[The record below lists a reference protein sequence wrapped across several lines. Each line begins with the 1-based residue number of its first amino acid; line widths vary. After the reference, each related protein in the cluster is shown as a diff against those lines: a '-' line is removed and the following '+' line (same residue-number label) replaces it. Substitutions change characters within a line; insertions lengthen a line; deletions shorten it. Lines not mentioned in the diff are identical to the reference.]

1 MAYFIFKSSDPVT
14 PFVIINEQTVDTV
27 STSLQLV
34 GKRRI
39 DYGEQQ
45 QQNQLW
51 LLENFASP
59 NSPSNPVT
67 GQLWYDTS
75 TNDMKIYQ
83 GTQFVKLTNVFSST
97 NAPQSPTLGQM
108 WFNTSDNTLSIWNGS
123 AWQFIGPTD
132 DPVPYAIIFG
142 S

>member
-1 MAYFIFKSSDPVT
+1 
-14 PFVIINEQTVDTV
+14 
-27 STSLQLV
+27 
-34 GKRRI
+34 
-39 DYGEQQ
+39 
-45 QQNQLW
+45 
-51 LLENFASP
+51 
-59 NSPSNPVT
+59 
-67 GQLWYDTS
+67 
-75 TNDMKIYQ
+75 MKIYQ